1 MGNNYEEGFDISP
14 NPYNNH
20 IGVKKIKKEPISVG
34 QNRVATS
41 YDRTLNLA
49 LRDFTIGRGRDNKG
63 EYVSYY
69 DLWDISPY
77 RISNKDQSFGI
88 GKPFEIYDRIYLDD
102 FYGVPGKYK
111 GGNYI
116 PEIIVTGKRKK
127 HKDGGSIHIAP
138 SKRGTFTAAA
148 TKHGM
153 GVQEFA
159 SRVLRNKNSYSPA
172 MVKKANFARNANKW
186 NH

>member
-1 MGNNYEEGFDISP
+1 M
-14 NPYNNH
+14 
-20 IGVKKIKKEPISVG
+20 
-34 QNRVATS
+34 
-41 YDRTLNLA
+41 A
-49 LRDFTIGRGRDNKG
+49 LRDFTVGRGRDNKG

-88 GKPFEIYDRIYLDD
+88 GKPFEVYDRIYLDD
-102 FYGVPGKYK
+102 FYGVPDKYK

-116 PEIIVTGKRKK
+116 PEIVVTGKRKK
-127 HKDGGSIHIAP
+127 HRNGGSIHISP

-159 SRVLRNKNSYSPA
+159 SRVL
-172 MVKKANFARNANKW
+172 KK
-186 NH
+186 